1 MSTISVMRVL
11 PVTSLGVL
19 SAAALLIPLAPPA
32 AALSGSAAGDSAR
45 SALSSAASA
54 TSAASAADPAAA
66 RSAGQHP
73 RVEGGAP
80 GARLAAPQL
89 PGSTQ
94 SLRLRP
100 LHPAS
105 SSGAPGEPRSGDAD
119 RGAGPSAR
127 TVAELGLAPR
137 TVRPFSLLGLIW
149 NDARDQLH
157 GRAQVRIRSAHT
169 GAWSGW
175 RTLDVHSTHAPDG
188 ARAERGRGSVRG
200 AINPLW
206 AGASDGVQLRV
217 TPESGG
223 TLPEGLRLEL
233 IDPGDGDA
241 AAVPGDRSGA
251 DEPGGRAADGAGAD
265 RVEGDRAEA
274 DGAGRADSAERAD
287 AADTADADAAV
298 GNQLARIPALSK
310 AETEAAAGGGKHV
323 GPRPGIVTRKGWGA
337 DEKLREDGY
346 PYTRTVK
353 AAFVHHTAMT
363 NSYRCSQAP
372 SIIRGIYRYHVKS
385 SGWRDMGYNFL
396 VDKCGTIYE
405 GRAGGVV
412 EPVQGAHT
420 YGFNSNSMGVAVLGS
435 FGKANPSRAAQD
447 AVAKLTAWK
456 LGLFGV
462 NAKATTTLT
471 SGGGKYAKGRAVRMN
486 TISGHRDGF
495 NTECPGAR
503 LYDKLG
509 SIRATAAR
517 LQGR

>member
-1 MSTISVMRVL
+1 MSTITVMRVL

-32 AALSGSAAGDSAR
+32 AALSGSAEASA
-45 SALSSAASA
+45 SASASSSAS
-54 TSAASAADPAAA
+54 ASAAAPSGTGSAAAA
-66 RSAGQHP
+66 R
-73 RVEGGAP
+73 
-80 GARLAAPQL
+80 GARPAAPLL

-100 LHPAS
+100 LQPAP
-105 SSGAPGEPRSGDAD
+105 SSGAPGESRPGNAD
-119 RGAGPSAR
+119 RGAGPAAR
-127 TVAELGLAPR
+127 TAAEVGLAPR
-137 TVRPFSLLGLIW
+137 TVRPFSLLGVIW
-149 NDARDQLH
+149 SDVRDQLR

-175 RTLDVHSTHAPDG
+175 RTLDVHTTHAPDG
-188 ARAERGRGSVRG
+188 TRAERGRGSVRG
-200 AINPLW
+200 ATNPLW
-206 AGASDGVQLRV
+206 SGASDGVQLRV

-233 IDPGDGDA
+233 IDPGDADA
-241 AAVPGDRSGA
+241 TAGA
-251 DEPGGRAADGAGAD
+251 DRPGGRAADGNG
-265 RVEGDRAEA
+265 GDRAEA
-274 DGAGRADSAERAD
+274 PRAEAPRAEADSAEADRAE
-287 AADTADADAAV
+287 AADSAEAA

-310 AETEAAAGGGKHV
+310 AQTQAVAGVGKHV

-337 DEKLREDGY
+337 DEKLREAGY
-346 PYTRTVK
+346 PYTGTVK

-363 NSYRCSQAP
+363 NSYRCAQAP

-385 SGWRDMGYNFL
+385 SGWRDIGYNFL

-420 YGFNSNSMGVAVLGS
+420 YGFNTNSMGVAVLGS
-435 FGKANPSRAAQD
+435 FGKTNPSRAAQD

-471 SGGGKYAKGRAVRMN
+471 SGGGKYATGRKVRMN
-486 TISGHRDGF
+486 TVSGHRDGF

-503 LYDKLG
+503 LYDRLG